1 MALTPFNGS
10 YTYKQS
16 NSTPTPTPDPLT
28 QLQSF
33 LGSWA
38 IGFGPQFQILD
49 EVRKTVKTNTYP
61 PYNIKELPNSQFE
74 IQLAVA
80 GFSKSDVKIESAEN
94 TLTISGSK
102 EKQDETYIHKGLADR
117 DFKQVFALAEDV
129 IVKGASLA
137 DGILTVLLEREIP
150 EHKKP
155 KEIKIK

>member
-1 MALTPFNGS
+1 MANMPFNKPYP
-10 YTYKQS
+10 YTVK
-16 NSTPTPTPDPLT
+16 TPIPTPVPDPLT
-28 QLQSF
+28 QLRSF

-38 IGFGPQFQILD
+38 IGFDPQFQVLD
-49 EVRKTVKTNTYP
+49 EVSKSVRSNSYP

-74 IQLAVA
+74 IQLAIA